1 MVDCELFKLAPN
13 ELIEA
18 KLYTLQKKRIKQAEI
33 IELNYNI
40 KSKERDLLLKVDDL
54 KKMGLT
60 SDKLCAAYVEKK
72 IRI

>member
-40 KSKERDLLLKVDDL
+40 KSKERKRL
-54 KKMGLT
+54 
-60 SDKLCAAYVEKK
+60 
-72 IRI
+72 